1 MNYEEY
7 LGQRQELSD
16 KAQTLI
22 NEGKTEEAEA
32 VMNDIT
38 ALDQRYEE
46 SCRQQANLEALNGS
60 VKSRAHNMLGSTGES
75 VMQDGDGQVKEPEVV
90 DFRSEAYLNA
100 WVNKMQGRKLTQNEA
115 DTIRMVNEA
124 FTHTTGNTGEVIPE
138 AVTKGIWKEV
148 EDMYP
153 FYADVA
159 KTNVTGTLT
168 MVIGD
173 TSTDAKWYEEA
184 VVTED
189 EKETFTTLTLNG
201 CELARAITVSWKLK
215 KMARTEFLPYIQR
228 RMAEKMGAA
237 CGYGVT
243 HGAGVV
249 TGRASEPKG
258 IVTAIEEEQ
267 DTPRVV
273 TYKSGALAWKN
284 LTDARKKIKSGY
296 TAGLA
301 VYANSNT
308 IWGEIAS
315 CVDGMGRPLFMAG
328 TTAGS
333 VGHITGLA
341 VKEDGSMKDGEIL
354 IGNANRGYTVNV
366 NEGISMQTEDH
377 VKERTTDYAAY
388 AILDGA
394 PVTLNAFALLK
405 AEAAAEVKA

>member
-1 MNYEEY
+1 MNYEQY
-7 LGQRQELSD
+7 LKQRQELSD

-46 SCRQQANLEALNGS
+46 ACRQQANLEALNGN
-60 VKSRAHNMLGSTGES
+60 VKSRAYNMLGSTGEQK
-75 VMQDGDGQVKEPEVV
+75 MQDIQVKEPEVV

-100 WVNKMQGRKLTQNEA
+100 WVNKMQGRKLTQAEA
-115 DTIRMVNEA
+115 DTIRMANEA

-138 AVTKGIWKEV
+138 TVTKGIWKEV

-153 FYADVA
+153 CYADVA
-159 KTNVTGTLT
+159 GPPS

-184 VVTED
+184 EVTED
-189 EKETFTTLTLNG
+189 GKETFTTLTLNG

-215 KMARTEFLPYIQR
+215 KMARAEFLPYIQR

-249 TGRASEPKG
+249 TGKPSEPKG
-258 IVTAIEEEQ
+258 IVTAIEAEQ
-267 DTPRVV
+267 GTPRVV
-273 TYKSGALAWKN
+273 TYKTGSLAWKN

-296 TAGLA
+296 TAGLS

-405 AEAAAEVKA
+405 TEETETKA

>member
-1 MNYEEY
+1 MKYEEY
-7 LGQRQELSD
+7 LRQRQELSD
-16 KAQTLI
+16 KAQNLI
-22 NEGKTEEAEA
+22 NEGKTEEAET

-38 ALDQRYEE
+38 ALDKRYEE
-46 SCRQQANLEALNGS
+46 SCRQQANLEALNGN
-60 VKSRAHNMLGSTGES
+60 VKSRAHNMLGSTGEP
-75 VMQDGDGQVKEPEVV
+75 VMQDGGGQVKEPEVV

-100 WVNKMQGRKLTQNEA
+100 WVNKMQGSKLTQAEA
-115 DTIRMVNEA
+115 DTIRIVNEA

-138 AVTKGIWKEV
+138 TVTKGIWKEV

-184 VVTED
+184 VETED
-189 EKETFTTLTLNG
+189 GKETFTTLTLNG

-215 KMARTEFLPYIQR
+215 KMARAEFLPYIQR

-249 TGRASEPKG
+249 TGKPSEPKG
-258 IVTAIEEEQ
+258 IVTAIEEEKE
-267 DTPRVV
+267 TTRVV
-273 TYKSGALAWKN
+273 TYKSGALEWKN

-377 VKERTTDYAAY
+377 VKERVTDYAAY

-405 AEAAAEVKA
+405 AEAAEVKA

>member
-1 MNYEEY
+1 MKYEEY
-7 LGQRQELSD
+7 LRQRQELSD
-16 KAQTLI
+16 KAQALI

-38 ALDQRYEE
+38 ALDARYEE
-46 SCRQQANLEALNGS
+46 ACRQQANLTALNGS
-60 VKSRAHNMLGSTGES
+60 VKSRANSVLGSTGEPL
-75 VMQDGDGQVKEPEVV
+75 MQDEDGKAKEPEAV
-90 DFRSEAYLNA
+90 DFRSDAYLNA
-100 WVNKMQGRKLTQNEA
+100 WVNKMQGRKLTQAEA
-115 DTIRMVNEA
+115 DTIRMVNEE

-138 AVTKGIWKEV
+138 TVTKGIWKEV

-173 TSTDAKWYEEA
+173 TSTDAKWYEETTE
-184 VVTED
+184 TED
-189 EKETFTTLTLNG
+189 GKETFKTLTLNG

-215 KMARTEFLPYIQR
+215 KMARAEFLPYIQR

-249 TGRASEPKG
+249 TGKPSEPKG
-258 IVTAIEEEQ
+258 IVTAIEAEK

-273 TYKSGALAWKN
+273 KYKTGALAWKN
-284 LTDARKKIKSGY
+284 ITDARKKIKSGY

-328 TTAGS
+328 TGAGS

-354 IGNANRGYTVNV
+354 IGNANRGYTVNI

-377 VKERTTDYAAY
+377 VTERTTDYAAY
-388 AILDGA
+388 AIIDGA
-394 PVTLNAFALLK
+394 PVTLNAFAMLK
-405 AEAAAEVKA
+405 AEAAEVKA

>member
-1 MNYEEY
+1 MNYEQY
-7 LGQRQELSD
+7 LKQRQELSD

-46 SCRQQANLEALNGS
+46 ACRQQANLEALNGN
-60 VKSRAHNMLGSTGES
+60 VKSRAYNMLGSTGEQK
-75 VMQDGDGQVKEPEVV
+75 MQDIQVKEPEVV

-100 WVNKMQGRKLTQNEA
+100 WVNKMQGRKLTQAEA
-115 DTIRMVNEA
+115 DTIRMANEA
-124 FTHTTGNTGEVIPE
+124 FTHTT
-138 AVTKGIWKEV
+138 GIWKEV

-184 VVTED
+184 EVTED
-189 EKETFTTLTLNG
+189 GKETFTTLTLNG

-215 KMARTEFLPYIQR
+215 KMARAEFLPYIQR

-249 TGRASEPKG
+249 TGKPSEPKG
-258 IVTAIEEEQ
+258 IVTAIEAEQ
-267 DTPRVV
+267 GTPRVV
-273 TYKSGALAWKN
+273 TYKTGSLAWKN

-296 TAGLA
+296 TAGLS

-405 AEAAAEVKA
+405 TEETETKA

>member
-7 LGQRQELSD
+7 LRQRQELSD
-16 KAQTLI
+16 KAQALI

-38 ALDQRYEE
+38 ALDGRYEE
-46 SCRQQANLEALNGS
+46 ACRQHANLTALNGN
-60 VKSRAHNMLGSTGES
+60 VKSRAISVLGDTGEPL
-75 VMQDGDGQVKEPEVV
+75 MHDGDGQTGEPEVV

-100 WVNKMQGRKLTQNEA
+100 WVNKMQGRKLTQAES
-115 DTIRMVNEA
+115 DTIQMVNDS

-138 AVTKGIWKEV
+138 TVTKGIWKEV

-184 VVTED
+184 TVTED
-189 EKETFTTLTLNG
+189 GKETFTTLTLSG
-201 CELARAITVSWKLK
+201 CELSRAITVSWKLK
-215 KMARTEFLPYIQR
+215 KMARAEFLPYIQR
-228 RMAEKMGAA
+228 RMAEKMGTA

-249 TGRASEPKG
+249 TGKPSEPQG
-258 IVTAIEEEQ
+258 IVTAIEAEK

-273 TYKSGALAWKN
+273 KYKKGDLTWKN
-284 LTDARKKIKSGY
+284 LTDARKRIKSGY

-301 VYANSNT
+301 IYANSNT
-308 IWGEIAS
+308 VWGEIAS
-315 CVDGMGRPLFMAG
+315 CVDGIGRPLFMAG
-328 TTAGS
+328 TSAGS

-394 PVTLNAFALLK
+394 PVTLNAFVLLK
-405 AEAAAEVKA
+405 AEEAEVKA

>member
-1 MNYEEY
+1 MKYEEY
-7 LGQRQELSD
+7 LKQRQELAD
-16 KAQTLI
+16 QAQVLI

-38 ALDQRYEE
+38 TLDQKYED
-46 SCRQQANLEALNGS
+46 CCKQQANLTALSGS
-60 VKSRAHNMLGSTGES
+60 VKSRANSVLGSTGDQA
-75 VMQDGDGQVKEPEVV
+75 MQDKDSQVKETEKV
-90 DFRSEAYLNA
+90 DFRSEDYLNA

-138 AVTKGIWKEV
+138 TVTKGIWKEV

-189 EKETFTTLTLNG
+189 GKETFTTLTLNG

-215 KMARTEFLPYIQR
+215 KMARAEFLPYIQR

-249 TGRASEPKG
+249 TGKPSEPKG
-258 IVTAIEEEQ
+258 IVTAIEAEK

-273 TYKSGALAWKN
+273 KYKSGALAWKN

-328 TTAGS
+328 TAAGS

-354 IGNANRGYTVNV
+354 IGNASRGYTVNI

-377 VKERTTDYAAY
+377 VTERTTDYAAY
-388 AILDGA
+388 AIIDGA
-394 PVTLNAFALLK
+394 PITLNAFALLK
-405 AEAAAEVKA
+405 AEAAEVKA

>member
-1 MNYEEY
+1 MKYEEY
-7 LGQRQELSD
+7 LRQRQELSD
-16 KAQTLI
+16 KAQALI

-38 ALDQRYEE
+38 ALDERYEE
-46 SCRQQANLEALNGS
+46 ACRQQANLTALNGN
-60 VKSRAHNMLGSTGES
+60 VKSRANNVLGSTGEPL
-75 VMQDGDGQVKEPEVV
+75 MQDGDGQTNEPEVV

-100 WVNKMQGRKLTQNEA
+100 WINKMQGRKLTQAEA
-115 DTIRMVNEA
+115 DTIRMANEA

-138 AVTKGIWKEV
+138 TVTKGIWKEV

-184 VVTED
+184 TVTED
-189 EKETFTTLTLNG
+189 GKETFTTLTLNG

-215 KMARTEFLPYIQR
+215 KMARAEFLPYIQR

-249 TGRASEPKG
+249 TGKPSEPKG
-258 IVTAIEEEQ
+258 IVTAIEEEK

-273 TYKSGALAWKN
+273 KYKTGALVWKN
-284 LTDARKKIKSGY
+284 ITDARKKIKSGY

-328 TTAGS
+328 TGAGG

-405 AEAAAEVKA
+405 EEAAEVKA

>member
-1 MNYEEY
+1 MKYEEY
-7 LGQRQELSD
+7 LRQRQELSD

-38 ALDQRYEE
+38 ALDERYEE
-46 SCRQQANLEALNGS
+46 ACRQQANLTALNGS
-60 VKSRAHNMLGSTGES
+60 VKSRANSVLGSTGEPL
-75 VMQDGDGQVKEPEVV
+75 MQDEDGKAKEPEVV
-90 DFRSEAYLNA
+90 DFRSDAYLNA
-100 WVNKMQGRKLTQNEA
+100 WVNKMQGRKLTQAEA
-115 DTIRMVNEA
+115 DTIRMVNEE

-138 AVTKGIWKEV
+138 TVTKGIWKEV

-173 TSTDAKWYEEA
+173 TSTDAKWYEETTE
-184 VVTED
+184 TED
-189 EKETFTTLTLNG
+189 GKETFTTLTLNG

-215 KMARTEFLPYIQR
+215 KMARAEFLPYIQR

-249 TGRASEPKG
+249 TGKPSEPKG
-258 IVTAIEEEQ
+258 IVTAIEAEK

-273 TYKSGALAWKN
+273 KYKTGALAWKN
-284 LTDARKKIKSGY
+284 ITDARKKIKSGY

-328 TTAGS
+328 TGAGS

-354 IGNANRGYTVNV
+354 IGNANRGYTVNI

-377 VKERTTDYAAY
+377 VTERTTDYAAY
-388 AILDGA
+388 AIIDGA

-405 AEAAAEVKA
+405 AEAAEVKA

>member
-7 LGQRQELSD
+7 LRQRQELSD
-16 KAQTLI
+16 KAQALI

-38 ALDQRYEE
+38 ALDGRYEE
-46 SCRQQANLEALNGS
+46 ACRQQANLTALNGN
-60 VKSRAHNMLGSTGES
+60 VKSRAISVLGDTGEPL
-75 VMQDGDGQVKEPEVV
+75 MHDGDGQTGDQGVV

-100 WVNKMQGRKLTQNEA
+100 WVNKMQGRKLTQAES
-115 DTIRMVNEA
+115 DTIQMVNDA

-138 AVTKGIWKEV
+138 TVTKGIWKEV

-184 VVTED
+184 TVTED
-189 EKETFTTLTLNG
+189 GKETFTTLTLSG
-201 CELARAITVSWKLK
+201 CELSRAITVSWKLK
-215 KMARTEFLPYIQR
+215 KMARAEFLPYIQR
-228 RMAEKMGAA
+228 RMAEKMGTA

-243 HGAGVV
+243 HGTGVV
-249 TGRASEPKG
+249 TGKPSEPKG
-258 IVTAIEEEQ
+258 IVTAIEAEK

-273 TYKSGALAWKN
+273 KYKKGDLTWKN
-284 LTDARKKIKSGY
+284 LTDARKRIKSGY

-301 VYANSNT
+301 IYANSNT
-308 IWGEIAS
+308 VWGEIAS
-315 CVDGMGRPLFMAG
+315 CVDGIGRPLFMAG
-328 TTAGS
+328 TSAGG

-388 AILDGA
+388 AIIDGA

-405 AEAAAEVKA
+405 AEEAEVKA

>member
-7 LGQRQELSD
+7 LRQRQELSD
-16 KAQTLI
+16 KAQALI

-38 ALDQRYEE
+38 ALDGRYEE
-46 SCRQQANLEALNGS
+46 ACRQHANLTALNGN
-60 VKSRAHNMLGSTGES
+60 VKSRAISVLGDTGEPL
-75 VMQDGDGQVKEPEVV
+75 MHDGDGQTGEPEVV

-100 WVNKMQGRKLTQNEA
+100 WVNKMQGRKLTQAES
-115 DTIRMVNEA
+115 DTIQMVNDS

-138 AVTKGIWKEV
+138 TVTKGIWKEV

-184 VVTED
+184 TVTED
-189 EKETFTTLTLNG
+189 GKETFTTITLSG
-201 CELARAITVSWKLK
+201 CELSRAITVSWKLK
-215 KMARTEFLPYIQR
+215 KMARAEFLPYIQR
-228 RMAEKMGAA
+228 RMAEKMGTA

-249 TGRASEPKG
+249 TGKPSEPQG
-258 IVTAIEEEQ
+258 IVTAIEAEK

-273 TYKSGALAWKN
+273 KYKKGDLTWKN
-284 LTDARKKIKSGY
+284 LTDARKRIKSGY

-301 VYANSNT
+301 IYANSNT
-308 IWGEIAS
+308 VWGEIAS
-315 CVDGMGRPLFMAG
+315 CVDGIGRPLFMAG
-328 TTAGS
+328 TSAGS

-377 VKERTTDYAAY
+377 VKDRATDYAAY

-405 AEAAAEVKA
+405 AEEVEVKA